1 MAILQE
7 ESIGLMPQ
15 LIEGGLA
22 VDDRGEVA
30 FVNGFSFAGTRR
42 FYAVSNHAAG
52 FIRAWHGHRYESKQ
66 VMVLRGSA
74 LVAAVRIDDW
84 QNPSPESEVHRYVLS
99 DKKPAVLQI
108 PPGYANG
115 FMSLTSGVQLLFF
128 SSATLAESREDDVRF
143 PARFWNPWEIA
154 ER

>member
-1 MAILQE
+1 MAVLQE
-7 ESIGLMPQ
+7 AQTGLRPQ

-30 FVNGFSFAGTRR
+30 FVNGFSFAGLRR

-84 QNPSPESEVHRYVLS
+84 QNPSPHAEVQRYVLS
-99 DKKPAVLQI
+99 GRKPAVLSI

-115 FMSLTSGVQLLFF
+115 FMSLSSGAQLIFF

-143 PARFWNPWEIA
+143 PARYWNPWEIV

>member
-1 MAILQE
+1 
-7 ESIGLMPQ
+7 MPH

-74 LVAAVRIDDW
+74 LVAAVLIDDW
-84 QNPSPESEVHRYVLS
+84 QNPSPDSEVHRYVLS
-99 DKKPAVLQI
+99 DKRPAVLQI

-115 FMSLTSGVQLLFF
+115 FMSLTSGAQLLFF
-128 SSATLAESREDDVRF
+128 SSATLAESRNDDVRF